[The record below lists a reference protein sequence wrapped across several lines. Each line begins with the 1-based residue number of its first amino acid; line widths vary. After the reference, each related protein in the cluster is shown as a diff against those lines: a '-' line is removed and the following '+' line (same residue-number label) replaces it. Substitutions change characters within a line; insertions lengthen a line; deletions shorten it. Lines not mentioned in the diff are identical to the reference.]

1 MKQLKRV
8 KDPDIRGAEPALQR
22 AALAAR
28 RIARITGTPLV
39 IWKDGKIVRL
49 PLGKITP
56 DNRDA
61 SLTTR

>member
-39 IWKDGKIVRL
+39 IWKNGKIVRL
-49 PLGKITP
+49 PLGNT
-56 DNRDA
+56 
-61 SLTTR
+61 LTRRREGD